1 MKIKAIE
8 AIIKAN
14 KTIVIIKE
22 DGCQWLGNGSALYP
36 LYDFPKMNQQNI
48 FAMFDIPEDKREK
61 YAYRESTGETLSG
74 LLADDYPGEMQVGQV
89 FGLSLLINGAVTR
102 ILDTSQGAMF
112 IDQRYLK
119 PFCDDSIELF
129 ERKGADGRTYI
140 AVKKGFF
147 LAGLILPLHVID
159 EKFCKDLFSIYD
171 MCRAALVFQS
181 QKQAEQERPED
192 GSDE

>member
-61 YAYRESTGETLSG
+61 YAYRESTGETLSSRFSDCPCSSTAPSRG
-74 LLADDYPGEMQVGQV
+74 SSTHRRAQC
-89 FGLSLLINGAVTR
+89 LSTR
-102 ILDTSQGAMF
+102 DISNRSATTA
-112 IDQRYLK
+112 
-119 PFCDDSIELF
+119 
-129 ERKGADGRTYI
+129 
-140 AVKKGFF
+140 
-147 LAGLILPLHVID
+147 
-159 EKFCKDLFSIYD
+159 
-171 MCRAALVFQS
+171 
-181 QKQAEQERPED
+181 
-192 GSDE
+192 